1 MLVWNGSRESAR
13 CNTCA
18 SCSHYAATS
27 DRDEGVAGSAGPPQI
42 MPDKQRQPFSR
53 AQPGYQRVLTCA
65 CLPGDA

>member
-18 SCSHYAATS
+18 PGSHYAAS
-27 DRDEGVAGSAGPPQI
+27 PDEGVAGSAGPPQN
-42 MPDKQRQPFSR
+42 MPDKQRQPFSC